1 MPDVGKPKAEPPSA
15 LPSRVAAL
23 KEMLIAKQESGT
35 LFDDLGEDGPE
46 EDGTQ
51 FLNMGTITYTSKG
64 VVNSKEEMPEGVPPG
79 FPLIRRAANALAYS
93 KNEGSNLK
101 KYKQLYQDLLQNEK
115 QWLEVRGLI
124 VVPLEKCAFVLDNK
138 VSRFQLSSLIIRP
151 ITSTYSR
158 P

>member
-115 QWLEVRGLI
+115 QG
-124 VVPLEKCAFVLDNK
+124 
-138 VSRFQLSSLIIRP
+138 
-151 ITSTYSR
+151 
-158 P
+158 